1 MFNFKLQERM
11 SGKNFCL
18 FIPLLFTLSSN
29 TNGDLTGHL
38 QPLGSQVPPV
48 GDVLTLAKIPSP
60 QEFFDQFVKPGK
72 PVVFKGAATKTP
84 AYELWTDDYLRYVSA
99 YYILLCSIFHSVIH
113 TVF

>member
-1 MFNFKLQERM
+1 M
-11 SGKNFCL
+11 SSKNFCL

-48 GDVLTLAKIPSP
+48 GDVLTLAEIPSP
-60 QEFFDQFVKPGK
+60 QEFFDKFVKPGK

-84 AYELWTDDYLRYVSA
+84 AYELWTDDYLRYVLA
-99 YYILLCSIFHSVIH
+99 YYVYLTLFYFSFCDTYCI
-113 TVF
+113 